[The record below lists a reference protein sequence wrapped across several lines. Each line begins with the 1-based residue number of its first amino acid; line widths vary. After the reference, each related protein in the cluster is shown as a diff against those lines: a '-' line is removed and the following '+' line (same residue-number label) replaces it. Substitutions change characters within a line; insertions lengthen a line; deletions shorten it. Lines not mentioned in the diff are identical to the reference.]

1 MNTTKELN
9 EGLRKIASWAQRRA
23 KGDHDNISTLMGLE
37 RMMRELRYAMRDD
50 IVTHTKYSV
59 IEINVE
65 TDKDMPSEDVDE
77 FIQEFLDDLKINTT
91 LWSPEG
97 AMHLTASVPHEEP
110 TP

>member
-23 KGDHDNISTLMGLE
+23 KGDHDNISTITMLE
-37 RMMRELRYAMRDD
+37 SMTRELRNAMRDD

-65 TDKDMPSEDVDE
+65 TDKDMPSEDVDD
-77 FIQEFLDDLKINTT
+77 FIQESLDDLKINTT
-91 LWSPEG
+91 RWNPEG
-97 AMHLTASVPHEEP
+97 AMHLTASVPYEEP